1 MLLLQPLHDII
12 LFCLRPLQ
20 EGKFLMDPDRVL
32 LVNLSEAQ
40 TQIAIG
46 CIFSHMLSVASLE
59 DDFFLSIIYT
69 LNGGKF

>member
-1 MLLLQPLHDII
+1 
-12 LFCLRPLQ
+12 
-20 EGKFLMDPDRVL
+20 MDPDRVL